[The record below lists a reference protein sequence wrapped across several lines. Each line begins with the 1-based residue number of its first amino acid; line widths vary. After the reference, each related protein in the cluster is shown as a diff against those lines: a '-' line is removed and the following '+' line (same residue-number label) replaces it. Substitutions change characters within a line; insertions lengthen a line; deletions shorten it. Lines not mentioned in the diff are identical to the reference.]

1 MRARRAGV
9 AIGVLAVLGFGL
21 GCGSEDRVGPKTSEF
36 DAEREAAAGRIA
48 RRKGAGEGEA
58 TAAGVKKVAATES
71 ETMLAGF
78 DAKFSYDPTGKR
90 DPFRSFEWER
100 PDRQGSDELRGPL
113 EKFDLGQLDLVAVV
127 WRTDNA
133 KALVKDPAGQSYIV
147 GPGTRIGKNEGR
159 VMRIGDNEM
168 VVKETYVDHL
178 GNKSTK
184 DIELRIRG
192 SEGG

>member
-9 AIGVLAVLGFGL
+9 AIGVLAAFTIVV
-21 GCGSEDRVGPKTSEF
+21 GCGSEERVGPKTEEF
-36 DAEREAAAGRIA
+36 GAERDAAAKRIA
-48 RRKGAGEGEA
+48 RRKARDAGRPQQA
-58 TAAGVKKVAATES
+58 KPAQVAKAASGGTLGV
-71 ETMLAGF
+71 F
-78 DAKFSYDPTGKR
+78 DASFSYDPRGKR

-100 PDRQGSDELRGPL
+100 PDRQGPDELRGPL

-133 KALVKDPAGQSYIV
+133 KALVKDPSGQSYIV
-147 GPGTRIGKNEGR
+147 GHGTRIGKNEGL
-159 VMRIGDNEM
+159 VLRIEDNEM

-178 GNKSTK
+178 GHKSTK
-184 DIELRIRG
+184 DIEMRIRG